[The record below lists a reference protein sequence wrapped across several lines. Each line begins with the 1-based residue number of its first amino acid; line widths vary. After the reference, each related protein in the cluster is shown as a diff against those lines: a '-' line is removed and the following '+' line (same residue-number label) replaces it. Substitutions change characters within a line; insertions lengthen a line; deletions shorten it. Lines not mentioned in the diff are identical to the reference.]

1 MSYILDA
8 LKKSER
14 DRSLGHVPT
23 LNTVHG
29 YPKLGVRGRSWFVLA
44 LLILLVLLA
53 VGIYGVIFWDR
64 GRGVNFVG
72 VKSKA
77 AVASNISDKE
87 SSAKSSSTTVDS
99 PAREETTVYR
109 ESLPAKTNSM
119 PPADRLPEISKQ
131 LEENYQT
138 IDDLED
144 GIRQQLPNIDV
155 NVLSYSELPHRRFIM
170 INQRI
175 YHEGQKINGQVEV
188 VKIDREGVILKYD
201 GREFLTAP

>member
-23 LNTVHG
+23 LNTEHG
-29 YPKLGVRGRSWFVLA
+29 YPKLGVRSRLWLVLA

-64 GRGVNFVG
+64 GRGANFVG
-72 VKSKA
+72 VQPKA
-77 AVASNISDKE
+77 AAPSKFSNKE
-87 SSAKSSSTTVDS
+87 YPGKSSSMTVDS
-99 PAREETTVYR
+99 PAREATAVYQER
-109 ESLPAKTNSM
+109 PPAKANSI
-119 PPADRLPEISKQ
+119 PSEVRLPEISKQ

-144 GIRQQLPNIDV
+144 GIRQTLPNIVV
-155 NVLSYSELPHRRFIM
+155 NVLSYSELSHRRFVM
-170 INQRI
+170 VNQKI

-188 VKIDREGVILKYD
+188 VKIDREGVILRYR
-201 GREFLTAP
+201 GREFLTTP